1 MVQSTMNNSSDIF
14 IYNWQVE
21 EAIINGDMQNEI
33 FIYGIVKNKTICLRV
48 CDFDP
53 VVYVQLP
60 LELKSK
66 NGAEKT
72 GGQISWDQTNAQFV
86 VNYINHRL
94 HPQSHDVKKNQIV
107 SWSLENLHKLYYAH
121 LNKDKEYQTF
131 PYLKLSF
138 KSMKTAKKVSYMCQQ
153 YQSKQKQVLNIPNI
167 GPLVLTVNECEAT
180 SILQLSQRQKIP
192 TCGWCT
198 VSGMFECD
206 IRETSCDYEY
216 RVSYKNIHSCTN
228 MELQDQSI
236 SPTILSFDI
245 ECNSTI
251 QSAMPKS
258 EDPRDVIFQIGISIA
273 KHNEKNRQMLL
284 SLGEVDP
291 ISDVE
296 ILTFTDEDKLLMGF
310 NKLVKTIK
318 PQIVTGYNIF
328 SFDLPYMLKRADMY
342 GIKNEFLKLGYR
354 THKSDEVRQVNWSSK
369 AYSKQ
374 ELEFIDTHGILMLDA
389 LPVIKRDYKFSNYK
403 LSTVASNLIGKTKDP
418 LNAYDIFNCYLIGMK
433 GGSLGKTAL
442 KTVGKYCV
450 VDASVVL
457 DIIQHT
463 NMWISLSEMAK
474 TCNVPITYL
483 FTKGEQIKA
492 YSQIFC
498 ESKRRNFVVET
509 NVIDVPDDF
518 SYTGALVIEPVPGI
532 YPHVVPFDFT
542 SLYPTTIISYNIDYT
557 TFVDESTTGVPDEDC
572 HVFEWSEH
580 QGCDHDPQKIL
591 LDKIK
596 TDLNE
601 LRNKKKMTNEPA
613 KKKEIDAEICE
624 LMVKK
629 SHIHTPSNVICKKF
643 KYKFLKKPLGIVPAM
658 LTKLLHERKK
668 VKTAIRKNLQQIP
681 SCDIN
686 KQLQLKAENAV
697 LDKRQLSYKIA
708 ANSMYGCMGVKRGYL
723 PLPQGACCTTAQGRV
738 NITKAQNVLKQK
750 YNANIVYGDTD
761 SCYVQFD
768 TVKTDD
774 LWSHC
779 LKIESEL
786 VRDKVFPS
794 PMKLAFEESVYPSFL
809 IMSKKRYI
817 ATSCDESGKLNDSLV
832 KKGVLL
838 SRRDNCNFTRN
849 TYKTII
855 EMIFRSSSYEQCVA
869 HLQSRIDD
877 LLLNKIHTSEF
888 FITKS
893 VQSKDEYKHK
903 KLDIDG
909 TKRTKQL
916 KDVGFTKLTATISE
930 LFDLYSRFNNDKI
943 ESIKK
948 RFVNSDDMQEHV
960 YNILSELYNTT
971 ECLRIMEELYYEV
984 HSLPAVVQLA
994 EKMKSRGTHVPGG
1007 SRLEYVYVQSH
1018 TGIDKLWD
1026 KIEDTEY
1033 FSRHSDVLTLDYS
1046 YYIKSL
1052 VNPIDEIFDIVYKKK
1067 NTMKNMHH
1075 HYCTILT
1082 KNYVSPIT
1090 VLKE

>member
-1 MVQSTMNNSSDIF
+1 MTQNTMSSRPSFNVF

-21 EAIINGDMQNEI
+21 ESIVNGDMQNEI
-33 FIYGIVKNKTICLRV
+33 FIYGVVENNKTICLRV

-60 LELKSK
+60 SELKTSGSNK
-66 NGAEKT
+66 ETSIK
-72 GGQISWDQTNAQFV
+72 WDRTNAQFV
-86 VNYINHRL
+86 VDYINTRL
-94 HPQSHDVKKNQIV
+94 HPHCHDVKKNQIV
-107 SWSLENLHKLYYAH
+107 SWSLQNMHKLYFAH
-121 LNKDKEYQTF
+121 VDSNKEHQKF

-138 KSMKTAKKVSYMCQQ
+138 KSMKTAKKVSYMCHQ
-153 YQSKQKQVLNIPNI
+153 YQSKQKQILNIPNI
-167 GPLVLTVNECEAT
+167 GPITLAVHECEAT
-180 SILQLSQRQKIP
+180 SILQLSQRQNIP

-198 VSGMFECD
+198 VKGLFGCD
-206 IRETSCDYEY
+206 VCETSCDYEY
-216 RVSYKNIHSCTN
+216 RVSYKDMHECTN
-228 MELQDQSI
+228 SELCDKSI

-251 QSAMPKS
+251 QSAMPKA
-258 EDPRDVIFQIGISIA
+258 EEPRDKIFQIGISIA
-273 KHNEKNRQMLL
+273 KSNETDKKMLL
-284 SLGEVDP
+284 SLGELDA
-291 ISDVE
+291 IQDVQ
-296 ILTFTDEDKLLMGF
+296 ILTFPSEQSLLMGF
-310 NKLVKTIK
+310 NELIKKIK
-318 PQIVTGYNIF
+318 PQIITGYNIF
-328 SFDLPYMLKRADMY
+328 SFDLPYMLKRAELY

-389 LPVIKRDYKFSNYK
+389 LPVIKRDYKFPNYK
-403 LSTVASNLIGKTKDP
+403 LSTVASNLIGRSKDP

-433 GGSLGKTAL
+433 GGPIGKIAL
-442 KTVGKYCV
+442 QTVGKYCV

-457 DIIQHT
+457 DIIKHT

-474 TCNVPITYL
+474 TCNVPISYL

-532 YPHVVPFDFT
+532 YQHVVPFDFT

-557 TFVDESTTGVPDEDC
+557 TIVEENNSSIPDEDC
-572 HVFEWSEH
+572 HIFEWSEH
-580 QGCDHDPQKIL
+580 QGCEHDPQKQL
-591 LDKIK
+591 LDQIK
-596 TDLNE
+596 TNLHD
-601 LRNKKKMTNEPA
+601 LRNEKKLTNDQT
-613 KKKEIDAEICE
+613 KKKEIDAKISE
-624 LMVKK
+624 LMIQK
-629 SHIHTPSNVICKKF
+629 SHIHIPSNVICQDF
-643 KYKFLKKPLGIVPAM
+643 KYRFLKQPVGIVPAM
-658 LTKLLHERKK
+658 LTKLLQERKK
-668 VKTAIRKNLQQIP
+668 VKNAIRQNLQKMETSTDSQ
-681 SCDIN
+681 
-686 KQLQLKAENAV
+686 KLQAELFV

-723 PLPQGACCTTAQGRV
+723 PLPQGACCTTSQGRV

-768 TVKTDD
+768 DVKTDD

-779 LKIESEL
+779 LQIEKEL
-786 VRDKVFPS
+786 VDHKVFPS

-817 ATSCDESGKLNDSLV
+817 ATSCDKKGNLNDSLV

-838 SRRDNCNFTRN
+838 TRRDNCNFTRN
-849 TYKTII
+849 TYKTLID
-855 EMIFRSSSYEQCVA
+855 MVFRSASYEECVSYL
-869 HLQSRIDD
+869 HSRIND

-888 FITKS
+888 HITKS
-893 VQSKDEYKHK
+893 VQGKDEYKHK
-903 KLDIDG
+903 KLDIDQK
-909 TKRTKQL
+909 KRAKQL
-916 KDVGFTKLTATISE
+916 DDMGFTKLSATKTDIFA
-930 LFDLYSRFNNDKI
+930 LFSRFNNDKI
-943 ESIKK
+943 KLIKK
-948 RFVNSDDMQEHV
+948 QFDNNMDSIHTHIFDT
-960 YNILSELYNTT
+960 LSILYNTVDH
-971 ECLRIMEELYYEV
+971 LHILQELYYEV

-994 EKMKSRGTHVPGG
+994 EKMKNRGAYVPAG

-1033 FSRHSDVLTLDYS
+1033 FSRHSDVLTLDFA

-1052 VNPIDEIFDIVYKKK
+1052 VNPVDEIFDIVYNKK
-1067 NTMKNMHH
+1067 NVMKGI
-1075 HYCTILT
+1075 YQQSITALA
-1082 KNYVSPIT
+1082 KQYASP
-1090 VLKE
+1090 VPSNG